1 MMGQSSSQRRLDAI
15 KQNVNEIM
23 SKIQNEGLTENDR
36 IKSHDILIEYVKE
49 LKLILSKTLRSSRI
63 HKAEK
68 RVVMALDEL
77 AALEAKM
84 NSVEPH
90 LIAKSLQ
97 NLANIEKDIKSM
109 SANLNSENLD
119 EDKKTLEE
127 CKHRISI
134 IEEVDSKVGV
144 KKSEV
149 LNAMSSMENVVNN
162 LETEEK
168 LQQAEK
174 KHYNFKL
181 DMKRFAG
188 LLVGSN
194 YEQHKRFLLRMKE
207 EVSQISTDSDK
218 FTQRKK
224 YLLCNIEDSI
234 DAMELMVIE
243 NKGNITRQISEDI
256 DAANRNQILIVDL
269 YRSYSQFERT
279 FSANCPL
286 AVLQDVFR
294 QLNEL
299 KTRIEQKLSVLE
311 NQINVEDDPYMQLVQ
326 RNDASLDQP
335 EQLEENRDNAQIELV
350 TVREDFVDAPIT
362 SPLVRNKLEKIRE
375 EVQNLQRAVAA
386 SEYSKESD
394 MYDDFCK
401 ILNDYKAE
409 LEDLPQG
416 NPEYDQLCSDILKQI
431 DNVLIFV
438 DHNVA
443 GRRSTTGDTLVDIMS
458 ISTSVNELGSQM
470 QSLNGTR
477 ADYDSIEIKLLEF
490 LYYLN
495 RIQIPLSR
503 SNVCKF
509 RDHVVKQIESLL
521 TKLTKLK
528 SQTPNGWN

>member
-1 MMGQSSSQRRLDAI
+1 
-15 KQNVNEIM
+15 
-23 SKIQNEGLTENDR
+23 
-36 IKSHDILIEYVKE
+36 
-49 LKLILSKTLRSSRI
+49 
-63 HKAEK
+63 
-68 RVVMALDEL
+68 
-77 AALEAKM
+77 
-84 NSVEPH
+84 
-90 LIAKSLQ
+90 
-97 NLANIEKDIKSM
+97 
-109 SANLNSENLD
+109 
-119 EDKKTLEE
+119 
-127 CKHRISI
+127 
-134 IEEVDSKVGV
+134 
-144 KKSEV
+144 
-149 LNAMSSMENVVNN
+149 
-162 LETEEK
+162 
-168 LQQAEK
+168 
-174 KHYNFKL
+174 
-181 DMKRFAG
+181 
-188 LLVGSN
+188 
-194 YEQHKRFLLRMKE
+194 
-207 EVSQISTDSDK
+207 
-218 FTQRKK
+218 
-224 YLLCNIEDSI
+224 
-234 DAMELMVIE
+234 VIE

-326 RNDASLDQP
+326 RNDASQP

-362 SPLVRNKLEKIRE
+362 SPLVRNKMEKIRE
-375 EVQNLQRAVAA
+375 EVQNLQRAIAA

-416 NPEYDQLCSDILKQI
+416 NPEYDQLCSDVLKQI

>member
-1 MMGQSSSQRRLDAI
+1 
-15 KQNVNEIM
+15 
-23 SKIQNEGLTENDR
+23 
-36 IKSHDILIEYVKE
+36 
-49 LKLILSKTLRSSRI
+49 
-63 HKAEK
+63 
-68 RVVMALDEL
+68 
-77 AALEAKM
+77 
-84 NSVEPH
+84 
-90 LIAKSLQ
+90 
-97 NLANIEKDIKSM
+97 
-109 SANLNSENLD
+109 
-119 EDKKTLEE
+119 
-127 CKHRISI
+127 
-134 IEEVDSKVGV
+134 
-144 KKSEV
+144 
-149 LNAMSSMENVVNN
+149 
-162 LETEEK
+162 
-168 LQQAEK
+168 
-174 KHYNFKL
+174 
-181 DMKRFAG
+181 
-188 LLVGSN
+188 
-194 YEQHKRFLLRMKE
+194 
-207 EVSQISTDSDK
+207 
-218 FTQRKK
+218 
-224 YLLCNIEDSI
+224 
-234 DAMELMVIE
+234 
-243 NKGNITRQISEDI
+243 
-256 DAANRNQILIVDL
+256 
-269 YRSYSQFERT
+269 
-279 FSANCPL
+279 
-286 AVLQDVFR
+286 
-294 QLNEL
+294 
-299 KTRIEQKLSVLE
+299 VLE

-326 RNDASLDQP
+326 RNDESLDQP

-362 SPLVRNKLEKIRE
+362 SPLVRNKMEKIRE
-375 EVQNLQRAVAA
+375 EVQNLQRAIAA

-477 ADYDSIEIKLLEF
+477 PDYDSIEIKLLEF